1 MTEEAK
7 LINELAPIFAY
18 LIAAILLIIF
28 VRKYLFVG
36 MISIE
41 MHNAQIAHEKE
52 IVRTQEEV
60 SNHLSEIVAQLSNLT
75 ASIKEEIGGNTERLR
90 SLEMAMSDY
99 LQAFHE
105 LNHNFELHRRGYTD
119 TEQLRVIK

>member
-7 LINELAPIFAY
+7 LIKELAPIFAY

-28 VRKYLFVG
+28 VKRYLFVG

-52 IVRTQEEV
+52 IVRTQGEV
-60 SNHLSEIVAQLSNLT
+60 SQHLKEIVDQLGNLT
-75 ASIKEEIGGNTERLR
+75 SSVNNEIKNNTERLR
-90 SLEMAMSDY
+90 SLELAMSDY

-105 LNHNFELHRRGYTD
+105 LNRNFELHRRGYTD
-119 TEQLRVIK
+119 TEQLRLTK

>member
-1 MTEEAK
+1 
-7 LINELAPIFAY
+7 
-18 LIAAILLIIF
+18 
-28 VRKYLFVG
+28 

-52 IVRTQEEV
+52 IVKTQEEV
-60 SNHLSEIVAQLSNLT
+60 SSHLEEIVNQLNSLT
-75 ASIKEEIGGNTERLR
+75 SSINTEIRNNTERLR

-105 LNHNFELHRRGYTD
+105 LNRNFELHRRGYTD
-119 TEQLRVIK
+119 TEQLRLTK